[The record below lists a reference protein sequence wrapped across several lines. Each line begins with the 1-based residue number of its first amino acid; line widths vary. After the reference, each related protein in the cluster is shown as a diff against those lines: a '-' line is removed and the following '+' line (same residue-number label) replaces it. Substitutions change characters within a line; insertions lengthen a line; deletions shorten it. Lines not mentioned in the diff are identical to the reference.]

1 MKALVSFW
9 RKFARN
15 RAAVAGLTVLIVVL
29 LAATFG
35 PLIYPVD
42 PFDMVGR
49 PSSPPS
55 ARFVLGT
62 DVSGRDILAG
72 LIHGARCSSASP
84 RASVQRLWAS

>member
-49 PSSPPS
+49 PSGVHRRIQ
-55 ARFVLGT
+55 ANRNC
-62 DVSGRDILAG
+62 DRDRE
-72 LIHGARCSSASP
+72 H
-84 RASVQRLWAS
+84 